1 MKKGTVY
8 VVEVAE
14 VTQMN
19 REEEE
24 TVKKK
29 KEDTDS
35 DGTSICPWIQASR
48 SSPAGER
55 ALSCQSS

>member
-14 VTQMN
+14 VTRMN

-29 KEDTDS
+29 K
-35 DGTSICPWIQASR
+35 R
-48 SSPAGER
+48 R
-55 ALSCQSS
+55 H